1 MKNQTPKT
9 LIRIDLNHDGS
20 LSLLSD
26 LDRLDTQ
33 KMTVE
38 MFTATMMSYVPAF
51 LDRLKRM
58 PPRSLALQGI
68 AMQVFFAAACAVADN
83 GSGSANTFV
92 RLVKEF
98 SKGRVSPSVKTRTLK
113 EGEHL

>member
-1 MKNQTPKT
+1 MKKQTPKT
-9 LIRIDLNHDGS
+9 LIRIALNPDGS
-20 LSLLSD
+20 VSMLSD

-51 LDRLKRM
+51 VDGLRRM

-68 AMQVFFAAACAVADN
+68 AMQVFFAAACAAADN
-83 GSGSANTFV
+83 GAGNADTFV

-98 SKGRVSPSVKTRTLK
+98 SKGRVSPVVKARALK